1 MSQPATHPH
10 HMSNLLEPALIE
22 IVHAV
27 CDRPNQTMADYEA
40 KADATWALLESFQ
53 PRDAIDLLLSGQL
66 VAFNAVFADAT
77 LRLLGGMDDTL
88 KKQTLSSLV
97 SMGRVT
103 QGHVDR
109 LAKRGNQPYRTE
121 IEAPVA
127 AAAPPKSVGTA
138 PMADAPPDAARA
150 GAVAHVDTPHGAA
163 PGAAA
168 PGAAAPPVAGTAAL
182 SAAAT
187 GGPPSGAET
196 LSAPP
201 PHDDAALPAAR
212 SPDPEASAASPDP
225 ASAPTPCPATADPTS
240 PDAPTRGRTQSA
252 VAATSW
258 LDEPYQEYI
267 IETPGLLAAQERAAR
282 TAAVLRLMEATQQAE
297 SAEPRAASV
306 PEPATTDA
314 S

>member
-40 KADATWALLESFQ
+40 KADATWALLESFR

-121 IEAPVA
+121 IEAARRGGGPAEVGGHGADGGRTAGCRAARRRGARRHPPRRRARRRRAPRRRAAGRRHRGAVRRGDRRATIRCRNAFRA
-127 AAAPPKSVGTA
+127 AAA
-138 PMADAPPDAARA
+138 R
-150 GAVAHVDTPHGAA
+150 
-163 PGAAA
+163 
-168 PGAAAPPVAGTAAL
+168 
-182 SAAAT
+182 
-187 GGPPSGAET
+187 
-196 LSAPP
+196 
-201 PHDDAALPAAR
+201 
-212 SPDPEASAASPDP
+212 
-225 ASAPTPCPATADPTS
+225 
-240 PDAPTRGRTQSA
+240 
-252 VAATSW
+252 
-258 LDEPYQEYI
+258 
-267 IETPGLLAAQERAAR
+267 
-282 TAAVLRLMEATQQAE
+282 
-297 SAEPRAASV
+297 
-306 PEPATTDA
+306 
-314 S
+314 